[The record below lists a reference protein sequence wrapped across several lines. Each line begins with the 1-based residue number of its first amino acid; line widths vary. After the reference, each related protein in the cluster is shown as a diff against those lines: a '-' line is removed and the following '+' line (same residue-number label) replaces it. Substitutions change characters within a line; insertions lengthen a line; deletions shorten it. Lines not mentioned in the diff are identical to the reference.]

1 MWRLDDGAA
10 YVERRKEGK
19 SFLIKQAA
27 KKRGEI
33 RDYAIR
39 ENCASELRRK
49 GEWRRGGG
57 LQAMRE
63 GSDFEGGE
71 RAVCADKKVGKSPR
85 TMTKRS
91 PNNKQAIA
99 YRIVS

>member
-1 MWRLDDGAA
+1 MPP
-10 YVERRKEGK
+10 RKEEGGK
-19 SFLIKQAA
+19 ILFDQASS
-27 KKRGEI
+27 KEKGEI

-39 ENCASELRRK
+39 ENCAIELRKK
-49 GEWRRGGG
+49 GEG

-85 TMTKRS
+85 TIARSSSNTKRANAYYS
-91 PNNKQAIA
+91 FLKRKTNKNL
-99 YRIVS
+99 SSFL